1 MMKLFLMVF
10 AHDKIYKEEIE
21 DDDEE
26 ESKSLIC

>member
-1 MMKLFLMVF
+1 MVF